1 MSSPLENQNS
11 LSILQGN
18 SFANSKNTSIMENT
32 SFEIQVYKFKVILL
46 GDPAVGKTSLCIQ
59 FTDNTFSSNYK
70 CTINA
75 ELKVKTISLDKS
87 TMAELKLWDTC
98 GQEKFRSMTRNY
110 YNDTDG
116 VLLLYDITKRASFEH
131 LTTWID
137 DLREYADSNTEIIL
151 VGNKSDLEEQRVV
164 TKEEIK
170 NFADKHK
177 VNFVEVSAKNGT
189 NVVLLFEKLVNQMIV
204 KKKVKDNVKEGK
216 ERLYYKKPAL
226 MQMNLDLANEN
237 RKTGCC

>member
-1 MSSPLENQNS
+1 MSSPSENQNS

-32 SFEIQVYKFKVILL
+32 SFEVQVYKFKVILL

-59 FTDNTFSSNYK
+59 FTDNSFSPNYK

-75 ELKVKTISLDKS
+75 ELKVKTISLDKT

-116 VLLLYDITKRASFEH
+116 VLLLYDITKRSSFEH
-131 LTTWID
+131 LSTWID

-151 VGNKSDLEEQRVV
+151 VGNKSDLEDEREV

-170 NFADKHK
+170 NFSIKHK
-177 VNFVEVSAKNGT
+177 TNFVEVSAKNGT
-189 NVVLLFEKLVNQMIV
+189 NVVLLFEKLVNQMMV
-204 KKKVKDNVKEGK
+204 KKKVKDDLKEGK
-216 ERLYYKKPAL
+216 ERLYYKKPSL
-226 MQMNLDLANEN
+226 MQMNMDLANEQK
-237 RKTGCC
+237 KTGCC